1 VADRG
6 NVTDLIR
13 RAQRGDSAAAD
24 ELMTATYR
32 ELRKLARARL
42 RAGGRSV
49 LLDTTSLVNEWY
61 LRFAEAE
68 GAEVRDRAHF
78 MRYAARVMRSVI
90 VDFARRRSA
99 QRRGGGAPHTS
110 LTFQIADGGS
120 AGERE
125 IVRVHDAL
133 EELAKLD
140 ARMAQVVEMRYFGG
154 MNEPEIAE
162 ALEVAERTVRRDW
175 VKARLWLA
183 EALQ

>member
-1 VADRG
+1 
-6 NVTDLIR
+6 
-13 RAQRGDSAAAD
+13 
-24 ELMTATYR
+24 
-32 ELRKLARARL
+32 
-42 RAGGRSV
+42 
-49 LLDTTSLVNEWY
+49 
-61 LRFAEAE
+61 
-68 GAEVRDRAHF
+68 

-90 VDFARRRSA
+90 VDFARRRGA

-110 LTFQIADGGS
+110 LTFQVADGAS
-120 AGERE
+120 AGARE
-125 IVRVHDAL
+125 IVRVHEAL

-162 ALEVAERTVRRDW
+162 ALDVAERTVRRDW

>member
-1 VADRG
+1 VAERG
-6 NVTDLIR
+6 NLTDLIR

-24 ELMTATYR
+24 ELMEATYR

-61 LRFAEAE
+61 LRFVEAD
-68 GAEVRDRAHF
+68 GAELQDRAHF

-90 VDFARRRSA
+90 VDFARKRTA
-99 QRRGGGAPHTS
+99 QRRGGGAPHES
-110 LTFQIADGGS
+110 LTVQVADGAS

-140 ARMAQVVEMRYFGG
+140 PRMAQVVEMRYFGG
-154 MNEPEIAE
+154 MNEPEIAQ
-162 ALEVAERTVRRDW
+162 ALEVTERTVRRDW

-183 EALQ
+183 EALH